1 MTASQ
6 ITRVQ
11 FDYDRAATLSVGLVA
26 PSGAVI
32 PTGTYGIA
40 MTVANSNLTV
50 GYKSYQQAAT
60 GSGTTRTITPL
71 FPYASGYQVWTGD
84 CADADPA
91 AYTGGSRGAV
101 LASNQGATTTG
112 SAALDAVDVT
122 VRRTSAT
129 GTLVSGATVSAIHA
143 AGTGCTA
150 GETLTTTT
158 TTNAS
163 GQLRLALP
171 YGTWTIRAVSG
182 SPDRDGHRHPRPGH
196 DHRPGADR
204 GGPVTA
210 RRRADRGQA
219 GVTLVEMAVVVALLG
234 LVLTMAFQGLVS
246 YQRATASA
254 DTRQQN
260 LDQARTVMAVLTKDL
275 RTATEFTT
283 MTATDVTFTGL
294 LNTAATAPAN
304 QLRLYVD
311 SGGVLREA
319 VTAPDNP
326 TASPLTYTGTPTTR
340 VVGQGLVSTSGLLS
354 FRDSSDAV
362 TTSLTAVT
370 SVIVTVSVDLPSR
383 SGGDVPPTVLSSRVF
398 LPNVAASASEA

>member
-1 MTASQ
+1 MTAPE
-6 ITRVQ
+6 R
-11 FDYDRAATLSVGLVA
+11 
-26 PSGAVI
+26 
-32 PTGTYGIA
+32 
-40 MTVANSNLTV
+40 
-50 GYKSYQQAAT
+50 
-60 GSGTTRTITPL
+60 
-71 FPYASGYQVWTGD
+71 
-84 CADADPA
+84 
-91 AYTGGSRGAV
+91 
-101 LASNQGATTTG
+101 
-112 SAALDAVDVT
+112 
-122 VRRTSAT
+122 
-129 GTLVSGATVSAIHA
+129 
-143 AGTGCTA
+143 
-150 GETLTTTT
+150 
-158 TTNAS
+158 
-163 GQLRLALP
+163 
-171 YGTWTIRAVSG
+171 
-182 SPDRDGHRHPRPGH
+182 
-196 DHRPGADR
+196 
-204 GGPVTA
+204 
-210 RRRADRGQA
+210 DRGQA
-219 GVTLVEMAVVVALLG
+219 GITLVEMAVVVALLG

-283 MTATDVTFTGL
+283 ITAADVTFTGL

-340 VVGQGLVSTSGLLS
+340 VIGQGLVSTSSMLS

-370 SVIVTVSVDLPSR
+370 SVIITVSVDLPSR